1 MDTRP
6 AASTGP
12 HWRAPSADG
21 PVRASVLLPG
31 SKSMTNRAL
40 VLAALAD
47 GPSLVSNPLRARDT
61 LLMAGALTAL
71 LWGGLVRI
79 FFVHH
84 VTWSVNSV
92 CHFLGSR
99 RWDTQDESRNVGW
112 LSIASLG
119 ESWHHNHHAFP
130 RSAYHGL
137 RWYEIDIS
145 ALVIRL
151 LAAIGLA
158 REVVGVEPE
167 LERRRTITPPDQPAQ
182 AS

>member
-1 MDTRP
+1 METNGQ
-6 AASTGP
+6 ASK
-12 HWRAPSADG
+12 RQF
-21 PVRASVLLPG
+21 
-31 SKSMTNRAL
+31 
-40 VLAALAD
+40 
-47 GPSLVSNPLRARDT
+47 ARDLLEDPGMRLINRLFPLWALLSLALPFALGWAISDT
-61 LLMAGALTAL
+61 LAGALTAL

-151 LAAIGLA
+151 LAAVGLA

-167 LERRRTITPPDQPAQ
+167 LERRRTIAPERPAQ